1 MQAYTK
7 QIEQKIKTFNRGK
20 VFIAEDFLDTV
31 SYETIRRTLNRFV
44 EEKKI
49 KRIMPGFYYKPKY
62 SELIEE
68 YEAPSINELATAIG
82 RKYNWDI
89 APSQNA
95 ALNMFS
101 LSTQVP
107 TKYEY
112 VSSGKTIKYNIG
124 DIEILFKKVKQG
136 EISNMSFKTASVI
149 QAIKGLGKDKIN
161 EEDMKIISSKLTPNE
176 RENLLK
182 EAKYARVWIYD
193 TIKQIVEVGNE

>member
-62 SELIEE
+62 SELIKE

-82 RKYNWDI
+82 RKYNWDS

-101 LSTQVP
+101 LSTPVP